1 MESTREDLAA
11 ALIHTGRAAS
21 AMAQLD
27 LALEQTPARRPA
39 IEQLRGEAQLALGRT
54 DQAVAQFQK
63 NLQAAPS
70 ADTWNSL
77 GSAYATKNDFTNAER
92 AYREAIRLDPKS
104 YDARMN
110 LCAMLSRAG
119 RNDEALASVREAARV
134 APDSVEPRVY
144 LALIEAQ
151 MGRRADAAND
161 AAEAQRI
168 DAKKANDYFTNA
180 IRIPSKDSNL
190 SDFIAAM
197 RAR

>member
-1 MESTREDLAA
+1 
-11 ALIHTGRAAS
+11 
-21 AMAQLD
+21 
-27 LALEQTPARRPA
+27 
-39 IEQLRGEAQLALGRT
+39 
-54 DQAVAQFQK
+54 
-63 NLQAAPS
+63 
-70 ADTWNSL
+70 
-77 GSAYATKNDFTNAER
+77 
-92 AYREAIRLDPKS
+92 
-104 YDARMN
+104 MN
-110 LCAMLSRAG
+110 LGAMLSRAG